1 MNSGKRSGKKSSKDG
16 ESSDMY
22 IFLGI
27 LGVMMVIM
35 SILLIVALYESGS
48 GSGNAGGSPTQYNH
62 GLARREALVRHGRKV
77 PPLEF
82 TVALTLEEMYSGTKK
97 HVTFERQVL
106 CGGRRCSHC
115 DGHRLQRQRQMDM
128 FHRIHERFFCSYRTK
143 VEVKFAPG
151 VTDGFREV
159 VEDQGNI
166 QSGLLPGD
174 VYVTTMQKMHRRFRR
189 SKESPNDL
197 HINIRLSLKE
207 ALVGFHKSI
216 EHLDGRQ
223 VNVTSSGVT
232 GDGAVVIL
240 PGEGMPGAGWLG
252 GSRGDLKAAIS
263 VKFPRRIEDDVLR
276 RFDELFPE

>member
-1 MNSGKRSGKKSSKDG
+1 MSEGDGVDDASEGSEVDCGGDEDGDFEEDESVWEKLQTGAEMQLRERRVSSPNERTPMQLRRRRGRRMAEDAALSSSSSDETGADSEDEDGIPLPPSRRKDRRERAAAGLRRLKSGKRSGKKPSKDG

-48 GSGNAGGSPTQYNH
+48 GSGNAGGSSAQYNH

-128 FHRIHERFFCSYRTK
+128 FHRIHERFF
-143 VEVKFAPG
+143 
-151 VTDGFREV
+151 
-159 VEDQGNI
+159 
-166 QSGLLPGD
+166 
-174 VYVTTMQKMHRRFRR
+174 
-189 SKESPNDL
+189 
-197 HINIRLSLKE
+197 
-207 ALVGFHKSI
+207 
-216 EHLDGRQ
+216 
-223 VNVTSSGVT
+223 
-232 GDGAVVIL
+232 
-240 PGEGMPGAGWLG
+240 
-252 GSRGDLKAAIS
+252 
-263 VKFPRRIEDDVLR
+263 
-276 RFDELFPE
+276 